1 MSKSL
6 KCVWTLQPETPPRP
20 VIPCKSCG
28 VLKPFKPSGK
38 FRLNANG
45 TKLDAW
51 LIYKCVSCDATWNR
65 PIFER
70 RARKQIPADLMEAL
84 QINCPEQV
92 RKVAFDKSGLP
103 AVAAPDERETA
114 ITVHKRTLS
123 GDELDWAHLEI
134 RLELALPVSLRLD
147 RLLALELG
155 ISRNALRDLARQGAL
170 CGKNGDPL
178 QLKKPPKNGTL
189 VCLQLTNQ
197 PALKAQL
204 NATLFSLEPAD

>member
-6 KCVWTLQPETPPRP
+6 KCVWTLQPENPPRP

-28 VLKPFKPSGK
+28 TLKPFKPSGK
-38 FRLNANG
+38 FRLNANS

-70 RARKQIPADLMEAL
+70 RSRRQIGPDQMEAL
-84 QINCPEQV
+84 QSNCPEHV
-92 RKVAFDKSGLP
+92 RNVAFDKSGLP

-114 ITVHKRTLS
+114 ITVHKQTLS
-123 GDELDWAHLEI
+123 GDGPDWTHLEI
-134 RLELALPVSLRLD
+134 RLELALPVSVRLD

-155 ISRNALRDLARQGAL
+155 ISRNALETLRNKAL
-170 CGKNGDPL
+170 FAAITEL
-178 QLKKPPKNGTL
+178 
-189 VCLQLTNQ
+189 
-197 PALKAQL
+197 
-204 NATLFSLEPAD
+204 LFN